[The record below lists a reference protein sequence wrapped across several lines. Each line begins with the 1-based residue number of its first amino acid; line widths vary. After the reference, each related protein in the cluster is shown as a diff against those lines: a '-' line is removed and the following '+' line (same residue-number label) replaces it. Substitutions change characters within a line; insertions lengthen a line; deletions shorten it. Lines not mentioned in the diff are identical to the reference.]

1 MASTQRLS
9 LGRLADPMRAALDQ
23 LKTQRFVERLWT
35 NDPSLWGADAALQA
49 AIRRR
54 LGWLEVP
61 RWMRPQ
67 CASLRE
73 FAQEVRRAGC
83 TQAVLLGMGGS
94 GLFAEVCRHTFD
106 LGGSAAARGIEVS
119 VLDTTDPTAI
129 RARQQGPL
137 EQLLVII
144 SSKSGS
150 TAEVSALA
158 ASFYETLRQA
168 GIEPGAHC
176 IAITDAGTPLEAQAR
191 AWGCRRIFA
200 HGPQTGSDV
209 GGRFS
214 ALTYFGMVPASLMGI
229 DVDALMSRALDMRA
243 RCGPDVPL
251 QDNPA
256 AQLGATLGGLA
267 RAGRDKL
274 TLLCAPELSHV
285 GTWVEQLIAESTG
298 KQGRGIT
305 PIHGERWCAP
315 EAYGAD
321 RVFIAW
327 QLAAHPDAALE
338 AHVRGLESSGQP
350 VVRVWWDDRYDLG
363 GDVITWFIVTAMVG
377 GLLGVNPFDE
387 PNVKE
392 SKDRTNALLAQYVR
406 DRRFPDET
414 PVLSEPELVLYGAS
428 ATASPGSRSAVQC
441 LRDFFRQVRPGDCV
455 SILSFL
461 PRHPALDRAARAM
474 RDHLSGAL
482 GFPTMLGIGPRYLHS
497 TGQLYKGGPDQG
509 LFLQL
514 TAEEPRDLPIPGK
527 LFTFGILKHAQA
539 LADFQ
544 AMQHRGRRIL
554 RAHLRGDVESAM
566 RRLQHAVEEATMA
579 PRHP

>member
-9 LGRLADPMRAALDQ
+9 LGRSADLMRAALDQ
-23 LKTQRFVERLWT
+23 LKTQRFVERLWA
-35 NDPSLWGADAALQA
+35 NDPSLWGTDAALQA

-54 LGWLEVP
+54 LGWLQAP

-67 CASLRE
+67 CASLLD
-73 FAQEVRRAGC
+73 FAQEIRRAGC
-83 TQAVLLGMGGS
+83 MQAVLLGMGGS
-94 GLFAEVCRHTFD
+94 GLFAEVCRHTF
-106 LGGSAAARGIEVS
+106 GGGGPTATRGMDVT

-129 RARQQGPL
+129 RSLQQRCPPD
-137 EQLLVII
+137 QLVVIV
-144 SSKSGS
+144 SSKSGA

-158 ASFYETLRQA
+158 ASFYDALRQA
-168 GIEPGAHC
+168 GVEPGTHC

-191 AWGCRRIFA
+191 TWKFRRIFT
-200 HGPQTGSDV
+200 HGPKTGDDV

-214 ALTYFGMVPASLMGI
+214 ALTYFGLVPASLMGI
-229 DVDALMSRALDMRA
+229 DPDTLLARALEMLS
-243 RCGPDVPL
+243 RCGPDIPL

-274 TLLCAPELSHV
+274 TLLCAPELSSV

-321 RVFIAW
+321 RVFVVW
-327 QLAAHPDAALE
+327 QLAGHPDAALE
-338 AHVRGLESSGQP
+338 AHLRGLELSGQP
-350 VVRVWWDDRYDLG
+350 IVRVRWEDRYDLG
-363 GDVITWFIVTAMVG
+363 GEVIKWSIVTSMVG
-377 GLLGVNPFDE
+377 GFLGVNPFDE

-392 SKDRTNALLAQYVR
+392 SKDRTNELLAQYVR
-406 DRRFPDET
+406 DRRFPEDT
-414 PVLSEPELVLYGAS
+414 PLLSEPGLALYGSS
-428 ATASPGSRSAVQC
+428 ATPSAGSRSTGQC
-441 LRDFFRQVRPGDCV
+441 LRDFLRQARLGDYV
-455 SILSFL
+455 AVLSFL
-461 PRHPALDRAARAM
+461 PRQPALDHAAHAI

-482 GFPTMLGIGPRYLHS
+482 GLPTMLGIGPRYLHS

-514 TAEEPRDLPIPGK
+514 TAEEPLDLPIPGEP
-527 LFTFGILKHAQA
+527 FTFGILKHAQA

-544 AMQHRGRRIL
+544 AMRHRGRRIL

-566 RRLQHAVEEATMA
+566 RQLQHAIEEAV
-579 PRHP
+579 